1 MKRLIGAAIVAS
13 MLALGGAAAINPA
26 AAASPQIKTQT
37 AGAPATTD
45 FSARR
50 YYRRYYRPYYRPYY
64 YATALLL
71 SAVSLRL
78 AGAVSA
84 GSGFRA
90 VLVVS
95 DDWTLMD

>member
-50 YYRRYYRPYYRPYY
+50 YYRRYYYRPYPY
-64 YATALLL
+64 VLPAPFPLGL
-71 SAVSLRL
+71 
-78 AGAVSA
+78 
-84 GSGFRA
+84 GFGPF
-90 VLVVS
+90 
-95 DDWTLMD
+95 WW